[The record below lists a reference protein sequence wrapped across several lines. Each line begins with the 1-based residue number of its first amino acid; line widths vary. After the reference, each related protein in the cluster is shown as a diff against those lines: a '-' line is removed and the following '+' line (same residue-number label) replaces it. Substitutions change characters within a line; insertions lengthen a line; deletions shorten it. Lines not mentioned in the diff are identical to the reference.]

1 MSTTTLNIDS
11 IELVSTQ
18 RVAPLNGAPASADYN
33 DSMREILTDLASISE
48 LLNGAVLPLLNC
60 LPATQPLLLDGSG
73 IYASTGDATNPLFYD
88 TTSQQPLTIAA
99 VIVRIN
105 QTMTA
110 VSAQVVDLSA
120 RVLALQT
127 RLATT
132 NQNDV
137 ARAIQG
143 FADAL
148 NAISTRVTNLG
159 G

>member
-1 MSTTTLNIDS
+1 MGS
-11 IELVSTQ
+11 VV
-18 RVAPLNGAPASADYN
+18 R
-33 DSMREILTDLASISE
+33 
-48 LLNGAVLPLLNC
+48 
-60 LPATQPLLLDGSG
+60 SG

-105 QTMTA
+105 QTVTA